1 MLLCSL
7 QVSYGASG
15 SIFSEKS
22 KYPSFLRTVHPNE
35 NTLRAIVE
43 IITHFSWRWVA
54 FLNSDNDFGIDGLE
68 LFRKRIMSTTICLA
82 YNKGLKDN
90 TDYSQMFQQINELN
104 INVIVVFAPKV
115 YAEAVIEAAIQL
127 NITNKVWIAD
137 DGWSLNKRLPK
148 LKGIKS
154 IGTVL
159 GAAQP
164 VITVPGFN
172 EFIYSTKSHTP
183 CADAAQQTFCNQ
195 FCNCSQLLAEDIISV
210 DPSFTFAVYSA
221 VYAVAHALHNT
232 LKCDSGGCD
241 ESIVV
246 HPYVVS
252 IFRPCI

>member
-7 QVSYGASG
+7 QVSYGSSG

-22 KYPSFLRTVHPNE
+22 LYPSFLRTVHPND
-35 NTLRAIVE
+35 NTLGAIVN
-43 IITHFSWRWVA
+43 IIKHFKWRWVA
-54 FLNSDNDFGIDGLE
+54 FLNSDNDFGTDGLE
-68 LFRKRIMSTTICLA
+68 LFRKRIISTEICLA
-82 YNKGLKDN
+82 YNKGLNGN
-90 TDYSQMFQQINELN
+90 TDYSQMFQQIEEQN
-104 INVIVVFAPKV
+104 ISIIVVFAPKV

-127 NITNKVWIAD
+127 NVTNKVWIAD

-148 LKGIKS
+148 LKGIKN

-164 VITVPGFN
+164 VTALPGFN
-172 EFIYSTKSHTP
+172 DFVSSTKSRTP

-195 FCNCSQLLAEDIISV
+195 VCNCSQVLAEDIVAV

-221 VYAVAHALHNT
+221 VYAVAHALHST
-232 LKCDSGGCD
+232 LQCDTGRCD

-252 IFRPCI
+252 IFSTCI